1 MNKQQTYQSVHHHLN
16 KWQQSLAQVD
26 EVRAKFGA
34 AEKPGSPIG
43 ADAVAEIRR
52 AENRALRQWEELQE
66 AVERWSEMVLKSR
79 PPLPEILKTLRANM
93 PTLQA
98 EYGVTSLAV
107 IGNYAKGNDY
117 EAGRLELMFDYK
129 GAFTL
134 LTQVALQEH
143 LEDFLGVKVNLVT
156 KSVIEE
162 RERHLMAEAM
172 PV

>member
-1 MNKQQTYQSVHHHLN
+1 MNKQQAYQTVRHHLN

-26 EVRAKFGA
+26 EVSAKFGV

-66 AVERWSEMVLKSR
+66 AAERWSGIVLKSR

-93 PTLQA
+93 PALQA

-107 IGNYAKGNDY
+107 IGDYAKIDNY
-117 EAGRLELMFDYK
+117 EAGQLELMFDYH
-129 GAFTL
+129 GALTL

-156 KSVIEE
+156 KSVIKE
-162 RERHLMAEAM
+162 RERHLLAEAV